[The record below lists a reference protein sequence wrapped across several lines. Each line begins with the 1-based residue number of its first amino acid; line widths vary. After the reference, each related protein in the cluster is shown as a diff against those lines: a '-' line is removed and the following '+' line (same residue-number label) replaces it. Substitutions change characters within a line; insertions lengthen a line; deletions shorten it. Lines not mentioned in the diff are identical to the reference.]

1 MAEYEN
7 SRIIDFLEKN
17 NSSID
22 TISKK
27 QLSNLEKVDAEIQ
40 KRLESIKHARSII
53 KSNAINISAIAK
65 ATDISN
71 KTFYNNTLLKQFVDS
86 YRENCESK
94 SITEAEYT
102 KLKEQNDDY
111 IQKNKLLMIRDIDL
125 AKQQHEIEEL
135 NKEIE
140 SLSKRNLTLQ
150 EQYNKMLEKCNNSP
164 KVVQF
169 PPQSD
174 NKD

>member
-1 MAEYEN
+1 
-7 SRIIDFLEKN
+7 
-17 NSSID
+17 
-22 TISKK
+22 
-27 QLSNLEKVDAEIQ
+27 
-40 KRLESIKHARSII
+40 
-53 KSNAINISAIAK
+53 
-65 ATDISN
+65 
-71 KTFYNNTLLKQFVDS
+71 
-86 YRENCESK
+86 
-94 SITEAEYT
+94 
-102 KLKEQNDDY
+102 
-111 IQKNKLLMIRDIDL
+111 MIRDIDL

-150 EQYNKMLEKCNNSP
+150 EQYSKMLEKCNNSP